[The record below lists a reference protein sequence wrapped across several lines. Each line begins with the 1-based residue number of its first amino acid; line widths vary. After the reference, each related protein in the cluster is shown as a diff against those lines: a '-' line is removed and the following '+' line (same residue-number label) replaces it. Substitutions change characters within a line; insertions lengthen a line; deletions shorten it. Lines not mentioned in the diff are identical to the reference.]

1 MIGQAEVPAQG
12 ANPRFLVTN
21 LPAEGFATAV
31 DKTRFA
37 PARRSEEFYCPRG
50 EMENVLKQ
58 PGLDWQADRL
68 RPQHL
73 ASNQLRL
80 WLATFADLLLEGRR
94 TWGLAGTDWAQA
106 TAGSVRRKLLKVAG
120 QVRVRV
126 RRVYVQLSSASC
138 RGHPPAVDAN
148 PFLAGKVRRRR
159 CQQK

>member
-1 MIGQAEVPAQG
+1 MTAQG
-12 ANPRFLVTN
+12 PNPRFLVTN

-58 PGLDWQADRL
+58 PGLDWQ
-68 RPQHL
+68 
-73 ASNQLRL
+73 
-80 WLATFADLLLEGRR
+80 
-94 TWGLAGTDWAQA
+94 AGTDWAQA